1 MSNTIS
7 SKGNLLSSRNV
18 YVGLC
23 LIRMQVMLIN
33 FQRVMHESYSWV
45 NISIPKTHECH
56 SYAMKI
62 IFFHLNI
69 SKLKTFNFYLVKSN
83 WAIAKWIFFP
93 FMDCTLFLHLYI
105 VYKMRICHM
114 ESYKVIRRCPLNKYG
129 L

>member
-45 NISIPKTHECH
+45 NISLPKIHECR
-56 SYAMKI
+56 SYAIKI
-62 IFFHLNI
+62 ISIHLNI
-69 SKLKTFNFYLVKSN
+69 FSPQNCVHTSN
-83 WAIAKWIFFP
+83 IYWTIAKWNYFFP
-93 FMDCTLFLHLYI
+93 CMNCTLFISLYI
-105 VYKMRICHM
+105 IYKMRICHM
-114 ESYKVIRRCPLNKYG
+114 ESYKAIRRCPQNKYE
-129 L
+129 